1 MQYEDD
7 RYYLPRLMISAASKS
22 SGKTMISL
30 GILRHL
36 AGKGIAVSSFKKG
49 PDYID
54 PMWHRLASGN
64 ECCNLDP
71 YLMGREGCLD
81 SFQRNIVAD
90 DTPLALIEGNHG
102 LHDGLS
108 LDGSDSS
115 AGLARML
122 DLPVLLVLDSRQ
134 TSRGIAA
141 LVMGMQAMPPVA
153 NIKGVILN
161 QVKSSRQGEK
171 QKKAIEH
178 YCKLPV
184 LGEIPFEREL
194 VLPERH
200 LGLTTVA
207 EAVEAEKF
215 VQGAAERVEYY
226 CDMNALQGLFNEAP
240 PMVRRKVESCGKSTP
255 ARARIGVFRDAAFCF
270 YYPENLRALRNN
282 GAELVFINSL
292 QEHSLPDV
300 DALYLGGGFPESFF
314 DELSTNKGLLQ
325 DVRERVV
332 AGMPVYA
339 ECGGLIYL
347 CQKAAYEGKT
357 YPLAGILPFS
367 VVFGRRP
374 AGHGYLDL
382 KSRLDSPW
390 FRKDARVRAHEFHY
404 SSVLVPTEHSSF
416 QFDVIRG
423 TGITGTSDGALYRNL
438 FASFAHLHAVG
449 NPEWAATF
457 LALASEFKAAGRLE
471 QA

>member
-1 MQYEDD
+1 MQYLDV
-7 RYYLPRLMISAASKS
+7 PRLMISASAKS

-36 AGKGIAVSSFKKG
+36 ASQGFAVSSFKKG

-54 PMWHRLASGN
+54 PMWHKLASGN

-71 YLMGREGCLD
+71 YLMGSEACLD
-81 SFQRNIVAD
+81 SFQRNIGHDKAS
-90 DTPLALIEGNHG
+90 LALVEGNHG

-122 DLPVLLVLDSRQ
+122 DLPVLLVVDSK
-134 TSRGIAA
+134 TMSRGIAA
-141 LVMGMQAMPPVA
+141 LVMGLQAMPPEVK
-153 NIKGVILN
+153 IKGVIFN
-161 QVKSSRQGEK
+161 QFKSLRQVGK

-178 YCKLPV
+178 YCKVPV
-184 LGEIPFEREL
+184 LGEIPYDREL
-194 VLPERH
+194 VIPERH
-200 LGLTTVA
+200 LGLTTVVETA
-207 EAVEAEKF
+207 EAGKF
-215 VQGAAERVEYY
+215 VEDVAERVGYY
-226 CDMNALQGLFNEAP
+226 CDMNALLALFHEAS
-240 PMVRRKVESCGKSTP
+240 PMARRNLEYGDKKIPSSAK
-255 ARARIGVFRDAAFCF
+255 IGVFRDAAFCF
-270 YYPENLRALRNN
+270 YYPENLDALRNN

-292 QEHSLPDV
+292 EESSLPDV

-314 DELSTNKGLLQ
+314 DELSQNKGFLQ
-325 DVRERVV
+325 DVRERAD

-347 CQKAAYEGKT
+347 CRQAVYGGKK
-357 YPLAGILPFS
+357 YPLSGILPFDIG
-367 VVFGRRP
+367 FGLTP

-382 KSRLDSPW
+382 KSSRDSPW
-390 FRKDARVRAHEFHY
+390 FRKGARVRAHEFHY
-404 SSVLVPTEHSSF
+404 SRVLLPAERSSF

-423 TGITGTSDGALYRNL
+423 NGITGKSDGLLYRNV

-449 NPEWAATF
+449 NPGWAETF
-457 LALASEFKAAGRLE
+457 VSLASAFKVAGSLG
-471 QA
+471 